1 MTASK
6 WVDVCRKCWSR
17 WWKVGGSEW
26 DDGTAETAGSRGK
39 HSTHAVVR
47 GRAKGT
53 ASDYVLLLFYFFIQF
68 LVISVRPVISTYT
81 GPSFTKFAGLVEVWA
96 NDLKLCFSI
105 SYGTLSWQPILRAKS
120 TSNPHLV
127 VRVTFA
133 RAALPAYDKKGYCN
147 AGRKQTNYL
156 IRWTQANQLTD

>member
-1 MTASK
+1 MFVENAGRGGEKSEGQSETTGLLKPPGAGESIRRTPSSEA
-6 WVDVCRKCWSR
+6 VQ
-17 WWKVGGSEW
+17 KVQP
-26 DDGTAETAGSRGK
+26 
-39 HSTHAVVR
+39 VIM
-47 GRAKGT
+47 
-53 ASDYVLLLFYFFIQF
+53 FCCCFIFIQF
-68 LVISVRPVISTYT
+68 LVISVRPVISTST

-133 RAALPAYDKKGYCN
+133 RAAPPAYDKKGYCN